1 MLYQLECYGLQAQE
15 DPSLNGVKRRS
26 EAGIPS
32 CAARY

>member
-1 MLYQLECYGLQAQE
+1 MLYQLKCYGLQAQE
-15 DPSLNGVKRRS
+15 DPSLNGVKRS